1 MSLSSLDKVHTQSG
15 KWKSGDSQSR
25 PIITVSTTHWRK
37 LYKAQTQDEN
47 LRNPL
52 HWSHDHEK
60 TKTKG
65 TTFPHFVLHKWVN
78 HTNNFFHKNLDI
90 EWVKGEEANK
100 DIDYALP
107 NCYSDTPQLWWYFVW
122 LSLRVFPFLCL
133 HFLPLHWDRFL
144 CLWIP
149 VFILLYIKKF
159 LHLCISAIHMNGFLC
174 LVYLRMFVFVYLV
187 LFSAALYW

>member
-15 KWKSGDSQSR
+15 KWKGGDSQSR

-65 TTFPHFVLHKWVN
+65 TTFPHFVLHK
-78 HTNNFFHKNLDI
+78 
-90 EWVKGEEANK
+90 
-100 DIDYALP
+100 
-107 NCYSDTPQLWWYFVW
+107 
-122 LSLRVFPFLCL
+122 
-133 HFLPLHWDRFL
+133 
-144 CLWIP
+144 
-149 VFILLYIKKF
+149 
-159 LHLCISAIHMNGFLC
+159 
-174 LVYLRMFVFVYLV
+174 
-187 LFSAALYW
+187 